1 MVHRIQLFV
10 AKVDAASM
18 KTCHL
23 NTKLGLCIR
32 ARESARSFAFA
43 LEHHQNPLVLPY
55 SKIGVV
61 KSLLIR
67 WAPAQGWQARVGTKS

>member
-1 MVHRIQLFV
+1 MVRRIQLFV
-10 AKVDAASM
+10 ARADAVSM

-23 NTKLGLCIR
+23 NTKLDLFIR
-32 ARESARSFAFA
+32 GCRSMRSFAFA
-43 LEHHQNPLVLPY
+43 LERQQNPLVLPY
-55 SKIGVV
+55 LKICVV